1 MNIRKGDKVM
11 IMKGKDRSKSG
22 KVIDMSSKN
31 STIVVEGL
39 NLYKKSLRPKK
50 QGEKGQIISVPKAI
64 KMGNVMLVCSS
75 CGKPSRTGIKVK
87 TDKNGIIK
95 ERFCK
100 KCNAIV

>member
-11 IMKGKDRSKSG
+11 IIKGKDRNKSG
-22 KVIDMSSKN
+22 KVIEMISKD
-31 STIVVEGL
+31 STVIVEGL

-50 QGEKGQIISVPKAI
+50 QGEKGQMISVPRPI
-64 KMGNVMLVCSS
+64 KMQNIQLVCSS
-75 CGKPSRTGIKVK
+75 CGKPTRTGIKVK
-87 TDKNGIIK
+87 EGKGGNIK